1 MVIQINGCNL
11 CGATSTAWQAT
22 YRDPADRNTTF
33 RLVRCH
39 SCGLVYLNPRAPQSD
54 FLSRSS
60 FYQGI
65 IRDMRQK
72 LFASRLGQFAIRR
85 MRQARTPD
93 GWAEGNS
100 VLDIGCA
107 SGEYLAYLRGLGW
120 DVQGIEP
127 DPEAAREARESLGID
142 VRTGAAEARLPQLA
156 AQQFDVVTMW
166 HVLEHVDDPRTVLA
180 EVRRVLKPGG
190 RLILEVP
197 NFRSVWA
204 ALLRGYWFP
213 LEYPYHQ
220 YHFTPPTL
228 RRMLEQSGFTVQEI
242 RGQPAPAET
251 TWSFQMLWNR
261 LRNKSWDG
269 RLLWSP
275 AAIVLLYPLEMLLA
289 GLGRTNHMQAVA
301 VPQALHAGLSNLEG
315 TAK

>member
-1 MVIQINGCNL
+1 MPSAGCNL
-11 CGATSTAWQAT
+11 CGERATAWQAT
-22 YRDPADRNTTF
+22 YPDPANRNTLF
-33 RLVRCH
+33 RLVRCRN
-39 SCGLVYLNPRAPQSD
+39 CGLVYLDPRPPESD

-65 IRDMRQK
+65 IRDMRKK
-72 LFASRLGQFAIRR
+72 LFASSMGRFAIQR
-85 MRQARTPD
+85 MRQGRTPD
-93 GWAEGNS
+93 GCAEGSS
-100 VLDIGCA
+100 VLDIGCSA
-107 SGEYLAYLRGLGW
+107 GEYLGYLRGLGW
-120 DVQGIEP
+120 EVLGIEV
-127 DPEAAREARESLGID
+127 DPEAARQARELLGID
-142 VRTGAAEARLPQLA
+142 VRTGAAEARLPELPTH
-156 AQQFDVVTMW
+156 QFDVVTMW
-166 HVLEHVDDPRTVLA
+166 HVLEHVDDPRAVLA

-228 RRMLEQSGFTVQEI
+228 RRMLERSGFTVQGI

-251 TWSFQMLWNR
+251 IWSFQMVWNR
-261 LRNKSWDG
+261 LRNESWDG

-275 AAIVLLYPLEMLLA
+275 AAIVLLYPLEILLA

-301 VPQALHAGLSNLEG
+301 VPSNLEK
-315 TAK
+315 TAE